1 MSIMSALP
9 DDQTGRTERVARRLV
24 RDLISGA
31 EEAQGTVSLLT
42 DEQAGAL
49 AAFGADVSA
58 PLTATEMLA
67 SAPHRAGLLAKTQ
80 LVVSGLSVESVAE
93 HLGVT
98 VETVRGR
105 IEAGTLATI
114 SDPLDGSSLIPSF
127 QLTEDGE
134 LPHLQAL
141 LQRGRGTLTPGAI
154 QGIMTSS
161 QDETDGMSPVEW
173 LKTGGDPA
181 RVAIVLAG

>member
-9 DDQTGRTERVARRLV
+9 DDQSGRTERVARRLV

-31 EEAQGTVSLLT
+31 EEAQGTVSSLT
-42 DEQAGAL
+42 AEQAGAL

-80 LVVSGLSVESVAE
+80 TIATALALEDAAA

-98 VETVRGR
+98 VEAVQSR
-105 IEAGTLATI
+105 IEAGTLVMI
-114 SDPLDGSSLIPSF
+114 SDPLDGSPLIPSF
-127 QLTEDGE
+127 QLTEGGE

-154 QGIMTSS
+154 QGIMTSP
-161 QDETDGMSPVEW
+161 QDETDGMSPVDW